1 MVLVVGV
8 WKSGVEGQVVA
19 AFGVEHRLVDC
30 VEALWCLAIALGCGA
45 GETAP
50 ADPEAMVQDA
60 ARYRWSSYRQHAHG
74 ESDPVLTE
82 HPVYAGLSVAPEDI
96 GKVIG
101 KDGRTAQSI
110 RVLLNAAASKYGGGR
125 AYLDIVD

>member
-1 MVLVVGV
+1 MRSSRKLVEL
-8 WKSGVEGQVVA
+8 VEIMA
-19 AFGVEHRLVDC
+19 RALVDHPDD
-30 VEALWCLAIALGCGA
+30 VDVRKTRGDRHPRIELTVA
-45 GETAP
+45 
-50 ADPEAMVQDA
+50 QD
-60 ARYRWSSYRQHAHG
+60 
-74 ESDPVLTE
+74 
-82 HPVYAGLSVAPEDI
+82 DI